1 MRELIL
7 GGARSG
13 KSRLAESHAKAF
25 EQAGMQVIY
34 VATAEAFDD
43 EMAVRLQHHQDSRPQ
58 HWRTVEEPFYLARVL
73 VENAAPDRCLLVDC
87 LTLWLSALLFKGEGG
102 AQLEGGL
109 PLTCERFWAERQA
122 LLDVLL
128 TLPGN
133 IILVSNEIGSGVVP
147 ENRLAR
153 HFADEQGRLNQDV
166 AALCERVTL
175 SIAGLPLSLRG

>member
-13 KSRLAESHAKAF
+13 KSRLAENYAKAC

-34 VATAEAFDD
+34 IATAEALDD
-43 EMAVRLQHHQDSRPQ
+43 EMAARLQHHQASRPA
-58 HWRTVEEPFYLARVL
+58 HWFTVEEPLQLARVL
-73 VENAAPDRCLLVDC
+73 VENAATDRCLIIDC

-102 AQLEGGL
+102 AQLEAGL
-109 PLTCERFWAERQA
+109 PLTCERFWTERQA
-122 LLDVLL
+122 LLEKLP
-128 TLPGN
+128 TLPGE

-153 HFADEQGRLNQDV
+153 RFADEQGRLNQDV
-166 AALCERVTL
+166 AVLCERVTL
-175 SIAGLPLSLRG
+175 SVAGLPLHLRG